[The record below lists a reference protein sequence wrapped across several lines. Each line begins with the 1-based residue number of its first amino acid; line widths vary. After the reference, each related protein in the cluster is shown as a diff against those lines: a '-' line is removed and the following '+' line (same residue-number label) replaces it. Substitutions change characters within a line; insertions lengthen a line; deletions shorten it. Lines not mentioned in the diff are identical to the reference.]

1 MIKKILVRN
10 AKKQIIDEK
19 ERVIEK
25 EKIYFV
31 EDISKDYHCSDGV
44 FKKEDLKKTGIIK
57 SNKGKEFYAIDASFI
72 DSYKGIKKTS
82 QTIPLKDLGFI
93 LAETGIDKNSVVID
107 AGSGSGGA
115 ACFFARYVR
124 KVYSFDINKKNIEQ
138 SRRNAEYFG
147 LNNIEFKEIDVYK
160 EIPVKNADMVLLD
173 LPEPWKA
180 LHTANMAIK
189 SGGFIVTYCPQI
201 TQAQKFINES
211 LNLLHI
217 KIVEIIERDWNISG
231 LIVKPKSLSNIHSG
245 FIVISRKIK

>member
-1 MIKKILVRN
+1 MIKKILVRT
-10 AKKQIIDEK
+10 AKKQIVDEK

-25 EKIYFV
+25 EKIYLI
-31 EDISKDYHCSDGV
+31 EDMSKDYHCSDGV

-57 SNKGKEFYAIDASFI
+57 SSKGKEFYVIDASFI

-93 LAETGIDKNSVVID
+93 LAETGIDKSSIVID

-115 ACFFARYVR
+115 ACFFARYVK
-124 KVYSFDINKKNIEQ
+124 KVYSFDINQKNIEQ
-138 SRRNAEYFG
+138 SKRNAEYFG

-180 LHTANMAIK
+180 LNTANMAIK

-245 FIVISRKIK
+245 FIIISRKIK